1 MPRWS
6 IRVQILIDIM
16 EVIKT
21 DIDGVVI
28 IEPRIFK
35 DDRGYF
41 YESFSQRE
49 FEEKVCR
56 TTFVQDNQSKSSY
69 GVLRGLHFQKPPY
82 CQSKLVR
89 CIKGAVLDVAVDIR
103 KGSPTFGKYVAV
115 ELSEDNHRQ
124 FFVPRGFAHGFAV
137 LTEEAVFQYKCDNFY
152 NKESEG
158 SVSWNDPELAI
169 DWRIPVEKVLL
180 SEKDKLSKCI
190 KDADYLFDYNEK
202 LY

>member
-1 MPRWS
+1 MKWNAL
-6 IRVQILIDIM
+6 VQTFIESM

-21 DIDGVVI
+21 DIEGVVI
-28 IEPRIFK
+28 IEPRIFR

-49 FEEKVCR
+49 FEEKVCK

-82 CQSKLVR
+82 CQNKLVR
-89 CIKGAVLDVAVDIR
+89 CIKGAVLDVAVDLR
-103 KGSPTFGKYVAV
+103 KGSPTFGKHVAV
-115 ELSEDNHRQ
+115 ELTEENHRQ
-124 FFVPRGFAHGFAV
+124 LFVPRGFAHGFAV
-137 LTEEAVFQYKCDNFY
+137 LSEEAVFQYKCDNFY

-158 SVSWNDPELAI
+158 AIAWDDPELAI
-169 DWRIPVEKVLL
+169 DWRIPADKALL
-180 SEKDKLSKCI
+180 SEKDKLNKGI
-190 KDADYLFDYNEK
+190 KEADFLFDYNEE

>member
-1 MPRWS
+1 
-6 IRVQILIDIM
+6 M

-21 DIDGVVI
+21 DIEGVVI
-28 IEPRIFK
+28 IEPRIFE
-35 DDRGYF
+35 DERGYF

-49 FEEKVCR
+49 FEEEVCR

-69 GVLRGLHFQKPPY
+69 GVLRGLHFQKPPH

-103 KGSPTFGKYVAV
+103 KGSPTFGKHVAV
-115 ELSEDNHRQ
+115 ELTEDNHRQ

-137 LTEEAVFQYKCDNFY
+137 LSKEAVFQYKCDNFY
-152 NKESEG
+152 CKESEG
-158 SVSWNDPELAI
+158 AVAWNDPELAI
-169 DWRIPVEKVLL
+169 DWRIPAEDILL
-180 SEKDKLSKCI
+180 SEKDRLSKNI
-190 KDADYLFDYNEK
+190 AEADYLFDYNEK

>member
-1 MPRWS
+1 
-6 IRVQILIDIM
+6 M
-16 EVIKT
+16 EVIT
-21 DIDGVVI
+21 TEIEGVVI

-124 FFVPRGFAHGFAV
+124 FFVPRGFAHGFVV
-137 LTEEAVFQYKCDNFY
+137 LTPEAIFQYKCDNFY

-158 SVSWNDPELAI
+158 AVAWNDPQLDI
-169 DWRIPVEKVLL
+169 DWKVPFDKVIL
-180 SEKDKLSKCI
+180 SEKDKLNKNI
-190 KDADYLFDYNEK
+190 DEAEYLFDYNEK

>member
-1 MPRWS
+1 M
-6 IRVQILIDIM
+6 Q
-16 EVIKT
+16 VIKT
-21 DIDGVVI
+21 EIEGVVI

-137 LTEEAVFQYKCDNFY
+137 LTPEAIFQYKCDNFY

-158 SVSWNDPELAI
+158 AVAWDDPQLAI
-169 DWRIPVEKVLL
+169 DWKIPFDKVLL
-180 SEKDKLSKCI
+180 SEKDRLNKNI
-190 KDADYLFDYNEK
+190 ADAEYLFDYNEK